1 MHFFALYIAFSK
13 KNICKIPH
21 LLGLLMEDY
30 GCIFAAKLR
39 KDMKKVFALLL
50 GVCFVSYAQA
60 EEIDTLRVV
69 DIEEVTI
76 VASPKET
83 GKLRQMPIGVTLLSQ
98 QQLKDAH
105 VNDVKGLTSVVPNL
119 FIPDYGSRL
128 TSAMYI
134 RGIGS
139 RINTPAVGLYVDNVP
154 YIDKSAFDFNYA
166 DVERIDVLRGP
177 QSTLYGRNT
186 MGGLI
191 KVHTKSPFSY
201 QGTDL
206 QLGAGSHN
214 QYRASLTHY
223 HRISPQFA
231 FSAGG
236 FYDYEGG
243 FFKNAALQDEKI
255 DHSQQAGGRIRAI
268 WFPAED
274 WKIDLSTNYEYS
286 DQGGYPYGIYDKQK
300 DEVAQPA
307 YNRESSYRRHLLN
320 VGLNL
325 EHQADAFILSAV
337 TGYQH
342 LNDRMFMDQDFTP
355 ADIFTL
361 EQRQRINTISEE
373 IVLKSKPG
381 RRWQWTTGAFA
392 FYQDLHTTA
401 PVTFRKD
408 GIAMLGQNIG
418 KFMPEKIEVG
428 MGPTMAMHILPTL
441 ALDSQEMPIDGC
453 FDTPMANAAL
463 FHQSTFND
471 LFGIDGLS
479 LTAGLRI
486 DYEKMKIDYNTG
498 TALDYN
504 VGIKGEM
511 YMNGNLVRPIEM
523 MPATALKVESRYDD
537 AMSKDY
543 WQVLPKV
550 AVQYNLPN
558 NVGNIYAS
566 VSKGYRS
573 GGYNIQ
579 LFSDLLQSSL
589 RNDMMRQTKEEV
601 LSKVPEAYAGMV
613 AGYFPDAS
621 ANPDEKNTIEFK
633 PETTWSYEV
642 GTHLNLLDNRLH
654 IDGALFLME
663 TKDQQISRMLLSG
676 LGRETVNA
684 GESRSLGLEL
694 GIIAALTNA
703 LQVNAS
709 YGYTYATFRY
719 WELGNKVDSSEM
731 AIDYTGNYVP
741 FVPKHT
747 LNLGAQYAIGLP
759 GRMIERIVLSANY
772 AGAGRIYWDEQNSVS
787 QALYGTLNGRISL
800 QHKDCE
806 LSFWVRNALNE
817 EYDVFYFTS
826 MNNGLKQLGRP
837 VHGGVEVRIRL

>member
-1 MHFFALYIAFSK
+1 
-13 KNICKIPH
+13 
-21 LLGLLMEDY
+21 
-30 GCIFAAKLR
+30 
-39 KDMKKVFALLL
+39 MKKIVALLL
-50 GVCFVSYAQA
+50 GVCFISYAQA
-60 EEIDTLRVV
+60 EEIDTLRVI

-83 GKLRQMPIGVTLLSQ
+83 GKLRQMPMGVTLLSQ

-128 TSAMYI
+128 TSAVYI

-139 RINTPAVGLYVDNVP
+139 RINTPAVGLYVDNIP
-154 YIDKSAFDFNYA
+154 YIDKSAFDFNYT

-223 HRISPQFA
+223 HRISPRFA

-243 FFKNAALQDEKI
+243 FFENAALQDEKI
-255 DHSQQAGGRIRAI
+255 DHSQQVGGRIRAI
-268 WFPAED
+268 WLPSD
-274 WKIDLSTNYEYS
+274 NWKIDLSTNYEYS
-286 DQGGYPYGIYDKQK
+286 DQGGYPYGIYNKEK

-320 VGLNL
+320 VGLNI

-342 LNDRMFMDQDFTP
+342 LNDRMYMDQDFTP

-361 EQRQRINTISEE
+361 EQRQRIHTISEE
-373 IVLKSKPG
+373 VVLKSKPG

-401 PVTFRKD
+401 PVTFRGD
-408 GIAMLGQNIG
+408 GTAMLGKNIG
-418 KFMPEKIEVG
+418 RFMPEKIEVA

-441 ALDSQEMPIDGC
+441 ALDSKEMPIDGN

-471 LFGIDGLS
+471 LFGVEGLS
-479 LTAGLRI
+479 LTAGLRL

-504 VGIKGEM
+504 VGIKGKM
-511 YMNGNLVRPIEM
+511 MMNGQVAREIEM
-523 MPATALKVESRYDD
+523 MPATPLKVESRYDD

-558 NVGNIYAS
+558 NAGNIYAT

-621 ANPDEKNTIEFK
+621 ANPDEKSTIDFK
-633 PETTWSYEV
+633 PEVTWNYEV
-642 GTHLNLLDNRLH
+642 GTHLNLLGNRLQ

-663 TKDQQISRMLLSG
+663 TNDQQISRMLLSG

-694 GIIAALTNA
+694 DINVALTNA

-747 LNLGAQYAIGLP
+747 LNLGAQYAIELP
-759 GRMIERIVLSANY
+759 KRMIERIVLSANY

-787 QALYGTLNGRISL
+787 QAFYGTLNGRISL

-806 LSFWVRNALNE
+806 LSFWVRNALDKT
-817 EYDVFYFTS
+817 YDVFYFTS
-826 MNNGLKQLGRP
+826 MGNGLKQLGRP
-837 VHGGVEVRIRL
+837 VHGGVEVQIKF